1 MSLAF
6 LLSRSFSLPTDV
18 ANLVV
23 AYAASDKQP
32 WIPVVDP
39 VSGRVARRAVNH
51 AAYPLLRTVVSAH
64 SFAQSV
70 FDVPLRAVVYNGVRV
85 DQCRWGL
92 TGYESVF
99 ASDAPTF
106 LVSFY
111 VMLEM
116 PYSNH
121 RDTLQMTSLYS
132 MAEGM
137 NGLVRGTVYRPY
149 LDEWSRESAITSFQ
163 IQNDVMYVGFLD
175 IHGAW
180 ELDPALNLFDF
191 DAHTPNLWD

>member
-1 MSLAF
+1 MSLAL
-6 LLSRSFSLPTDV
+6 LLSRSFSMPTDV

-39 VSGRVARRAVNH
+39 VSGRVARRVVNP
-51 AAYPLLRTVVSAH
+51 AAYPLLRTVLSVH
-64 SFAQSV
+64 SFGQMMMA
-70 FDVPLRAVVYNGVRV
+70 PLVSVVYNGVRV
-85 DQCRWGL
+85 DQCRWGI
-92 TGYESVF
+92 TGYESIA

-111 VMLEM
+111 VILEM
-116 PYSNH
+116 PYSNQ
-121 RDTLQMTSLYS
+121 RDSIQMTSLYS
-132 MAEGM
+132 MTEGLY
-137 NGLVRGTVYRPY
+137 GLVRGTVYRPY
-149 LDEWSRESAITSFQ
+149 LDEWSRESTITSFQ
-163 IQNDVMYVGFLD
+163 FRNDVMYVQFLD
-175 IHGAW
+175 IHGEW

>member
-1 MSLAF
+1 MSLAL
-6 LLSRSFSLPTDV
+6 LLSRSFSMPTDV

-39 VSGRVARRAVNH
+39 VSGRVARRVVNP
-51 AAYPLLRTVVSAH
+51 AAYPLLRTVLSVH
-64 SFAQSV
+64 SFGQMMMA
-70 FDVPLRAVVYNGVRV
+70 PLVSVVYNGVRV
-85 DQCRWGL
+85 DQCRWGI
-92 TGYESVF
+92 TGYESIA

-111 VMLEM
+111 VILEM
-116 PYSNH
+116 PYSNQ
-121 RDTLQMTSLYS
+121 RDSIQMTSLYS
-132 MAEGM
+132 MTEGLY
-137 NGLVRGTVYRPY
+137 GLVRGTVYRPY
-149 LDEWSRESAITSFQ
+149 LDEWSRESTITSCQFR
-163 IQNDVMYVGFLD
+163 NDVMYVQFLD
-175 IHGAW
+175 IHGEW